1 MSRERIF
8 AVVPAA
14 GVGRRMGGECP
25 KQYLSLAGAPLL
37 HHSLLCLLRLPRI
50 ERVAVALHLA
60 DERAGEL
67 PILQDPRVL
76 RVTGGAERADSVLAG
91 LRALQE
97 GVHEIAYEHD
107 WVLVHDAARPCLPL
121 ADLERLVARV
131 LDTGEGGILALPVVD
146 TLKRAGADGRRV
158 AATEDRRHFWRAQTP
173 QMFRLGE
180 LRAALERALAAGAGV
195 TDEASAMEWAGH
207 PVQLVEGS
215 AANLKVT
222 VPGDLALAAFH
233 LGAGESRQ

>member
-1 MSRERIF
+1 MSATRLY
-8 AVVPAA
+8 AVIPAA

-37 HHSLLCLLRLPRI
+37 HHSVLALLRQARI
-50 ERVAVALHLA
+50 ERIAVALHLA

-67 PILQDPRVL
+67 PILEDPRVL

-91 LRALQE
+91 LEALQE
-97 GVHEIAYEHD
+97 FAYEGD
-107 WVLVHDAARPCLPL
+107 WVLVHDAARPCLPQG
-121 ADLERLVARV
+121 DIDRLIERV
-131 LDTGEGGILALPVVD
+131 LARGEGGILARPVVD
-146 TLKRAGADGRRV
+146 TLKRSDGAGRIQ
-158 AATEDRRHFWRAQTP
+158 ATVDRRQFWRAQTP

-180 LRAALERALAAGAGV
+180 LHGALVKAREAGEAV
-195 TDEASAMEWAGH
+195 TDEASAMENAGL

-222 VPGDLALAAFH
+222 VPGDLTLAAFH
-233 LGAGESRQ
+233 LAAMAAEG